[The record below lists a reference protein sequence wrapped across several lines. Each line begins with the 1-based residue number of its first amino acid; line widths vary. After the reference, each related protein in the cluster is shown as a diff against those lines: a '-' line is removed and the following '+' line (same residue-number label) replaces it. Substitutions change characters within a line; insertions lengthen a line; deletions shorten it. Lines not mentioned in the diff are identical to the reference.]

1 MGDMLSESRKIA
13 LKILMKAAVDS
24 AECREGWLIGGAP
37 GSRWEVISL
46 QAWDNAQPLEAEIE
60 LWIKGTVLQGD
71 FTIFDG
77 GPPPELFYHLGF
89 STGDV
94 MFGVGIYGKD
104 GMFIGVLLIKT
115 PHQEKQLREAQ
126 SYALKTY
133 AVIIADIL
141 QTSDPAAE
149 YPPDSSI
156 ERLRLLE
163 SAVVNAKDGI
173 LITEAEPIDQ
183 PGPRIVYC
191 NPSFLANTGY
201 SASELVGFTPRI
213 LQCKETSRA
222 TLDLIRTALTNWR
235 PIEVELINARRD
247 GSLFWVQLSIVPVA
261 NEQGFFTH
269 FVSVQRD
276 ISERKAAELLTRQA
290 NTDKEQRITLET
302 RLLERD
308 QIEKELLYAA
318 THDDLTLLHNRAFIM
333 SRLMEIFNSRP
344 SNQIPAVTVLFLD
357 LDGFKFVNDS
367 LGHRAGDILLTA
379 VAQRL
384 APCVKDNGIFAR
396 LGGDEFAIFI
406 TGEQQSAASIKLAKV
421 IVDLLGAPFM
431 VNGQTIFTSC
441 SLGIVTADQTHTSP
455 EDLLRDADVAMYTA
469 KKHGR
474 GRWAV
479 FDATM
484 RKTAIDALMIQ
495 NSIKQA
501 LINNEIF
508 VHYQPIYNAA
518 SEEISGVE
526 ALARWSH
533 PELGHVSP
541 DTFISVAED
550 IGMINELGGWVMLQA
565 CRDFKYWKDTFPGLK
580 LHLNVNASG
589 KELNTIGYVSKI
601 ERILAQ
607 THVEPYELQIE
618 ITESVFLH
626 EPEATTKTLEALRAL
641 GIRIALDD
649 FGTGYSSLN
658 YIDRYPIDAIKI
670 DRSFVSRMMSYD
682 RSEAIVRII
691 LSLGQTLN
699 LAITAEGVETSSQ
712 LLLLKKMRCPFIQG
726 YLLCKPISAREVT
739 KLLRSSC

>member
-1 MGDMLSESRKIA
+1 MDDMLSESRKMA
-13 LKILMKAAVDS
+13 LTILVKAAVGS
-24 AECREGWLIGGAP
+24 AECREGWLVGGAP

-46 QAWDNAQPLEAEIE
+46 QAWENAQPLEAEIE
-60 LWIKGTVLQGD
+60 SWIKGTVRQGD
-71 FTIFDG
+71 FTVFDG

-94 MFGVGIYGKD
+94 MFGVGVYGK
-104 GMFIGVLLIKT
+104 GRILIGVLLIKT

-126 SYALKTY
+126 SSALKTY

-141 QTSDPAAE
+141 QSADSVTE
-149 YPPDSSI
+149 YPPDSSL

-173 LITEAEPIDQ
+173 LITEAEPVDQ

-191 NPSFLANTGY
+191 NPSFLTSTGY
-201 SASELVGFTPRI
+201 SASELVGLTPRI

-222 TLDLIRTALTNWR
+222 TLDLIRNALANWR

-261 NEQGFFTH
+261 NEQGLFTH
-269 FVSVQRD
+269 WVSVQRD
-276 ISERKAAELLTRQA
+276 ISERKAAEFLTRQA
-290 NTDKEQRITLET
+290 DIDREQRITLET

-318 THDDLTLLHNRAFIM
+318 THDDLTLLHNRSFIM
-333 SRLMEIFNSRP
+333 SKLLEIFNTSSP
-344 SNQIPAVTVLFLD
+344 NQIPAVTVLFLD

-367 LGHRAGDILLTA
+367 LGHRAGDTLLTA
-379 VAQRL
+379 VAHRL
-384 APCVKDNGIFAR
+384 SPCVKDNGIFAR
-396 LGGDEFAIFI
+396 VGGDEFAIFI
-406 TGEQQSAASIKLAKV
+406 IGEQQSTVSVKLAKT
-421 IVDLLGAPFM
+421 IVDLLSAPFM
-431 VNGQTIFTSC
+431 VNGQAIFTSC
-441 SLGIVTADQTHTSP
+441 SLGIVTADQTHASP

-469 KKHGR
+469 KQQGR

-484 RKTAIDALMIQ
+484 RKTAIDALMMQ

-501 LINNEIF
+501 LTNNEIF
-508 VHYQPIYNAA
+508 LHYQPIYNAA
-518 SEEISGVE
+518 SGEISGVE

-533 PELGHVSP
+533 PELGNVSP
-541 DTFISVAED
+541 DAFICVAED

-601 ERILAQ
+601 EHILAQ
-607 THVEPYELQIE
+607 THVEPCELQIE

-626 EPEATTKTLEALRAL
+626 EPEATAKTLESLRAT

-682 RSEAIVRII
+682 RSEAIVRSI
-691 LSLGQTLN
+691 LSLGNTLN
-699 LAITAEGVETSSQ
+699 LAITAEGVETSAQ
-712 LLLLKKMRCPFIQG
+712 LQLLKKMQCPFIQG
-726 YLLCKPISAREVT
+726 HLLCKPISAQEIT
-739 KLLRSSC
+739 KLLRSSR